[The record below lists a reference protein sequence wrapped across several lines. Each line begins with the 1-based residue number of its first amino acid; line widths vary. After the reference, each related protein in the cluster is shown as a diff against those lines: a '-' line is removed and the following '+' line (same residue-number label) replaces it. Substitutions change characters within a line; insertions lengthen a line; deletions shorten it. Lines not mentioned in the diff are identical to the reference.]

1 MKIFLKAIIGG
12 ALLLGSGVCAMADTI
27 WTLDD
32 VFFNNGNSAT
42 GWFITD
48 PTSTMIE
55 SFSITVAGPD
65 SADAFTAAIMPDT
78 YLANTPPEIGIANSD
93 WSEYVD
99 LYLASSL
106 TSAGGTI
113 DLTGGYDCPGCGVLK
128 VDGDFRPRVIGSAVT
143 PEPSTVP
150 FLGAGL
156 ALVALAGFRR
166 KSLAR

>member
-1 MKIFLKAIIGG
+1 MKILLKAMIGG
-12 ALLLGSGVCAMADTI
+12 ALLLGSGVCAMADTL

-32 VFFNNGNSAT
+32 VFFNNGNEAT

-48 PTSTMIE
+48 PTSTIIE
-55 SFSITVAGPD
+55 SFDITVSGAD
-65 SADAFTAAIMPDT
+65 SADAFTAANMPDT

-99 LYLASSL
+99 VYLASPL

-113 DLTGGYDCPGCGVLK
+113 DLTGGYDCPGCGVLN
-128 VDGDFRPRVIGSAVT
+128 VDSDFRPRVIGSAVT

-156 ALVALAGFRR
+156 ALLALAARR
-166 KSLAR
+166 KLTRAS